1 MDIVL
6 LCLQPQQPLP
16 TTTDKSG
23 RAIQQSTK
31 TKRYSYCL
39 DGKIRMHFEAVDSMD
54 RRIGKKGRGLIAV
67 TEQGSKQK
75 MRG

>member
-1 MDIVL
+1 
-6 LCLQPQQPLP
+6 
-16 TTTDKSG
+16 
-23 RAIQQSTK
+23 
-31 TKRYSYCL
+31 
-39 DGKIRMHFEAVDSMD
+39 MHFEAVDSMD